1 MTTSPRTVMRIYFHL
16 HKPDEEMY
24 EKLLALLEGITP
36 RVQAHPADWSADVDL
51 TGALRYWKR
60 DAEGLAAVIRLRA
73 LALYGIQS
81 SAGIGSS
88 RMVAAMAAAV
98 TPPGSVTAVG
108 NSAYDIAAFLRP
120 QRASALSGVGPATAR
135 ALGRYGI
142 HTVGDIADTQ
152 LATLQRILGT
162 AAGRQAHDRAHGTDD
177 RPVVPAAPPSRS
189 AAPTDLIATNS
200 TPTSITGP
208 SSASPSR
215 SAPSS
220 GTSRGYA
227 WPSRWSSPT
236 PTAPTPPALGH
247 SQNPP
252 PTLQPSP
259 TQDVNS
265 SRVSDSNAPASAP
278 SPCAPNTFNPPS
290 TQSTSSLSTPAT
302 TRPMTSKPP
311 STVPVPDTAPAS
323 PALQPHT
330 ERGSGRVAHACGCP
344 LVSAHGT
351 RCQESLSSARRRSAG
366 HPRSARRFPT
376 AAGTSSLGARP

>member
-177 RPVVPAAPPSRS
+177 RPVVPAAPPKSISRTHRFDRDELH
-189 AAPTDLIATNS
+189 ADQHHRTVLGLAEQIGAQLRDEQGICLALTLVVTYADRTN
-200 TPTSITGP
+200 
-208 SSASPSR
+208 
-215 SAPSS
+215 
-220 GTSRGYA
+220 TSRTRTLA
-227 WPSRWSSPT
+227 E
-236 PTAPTPPALGH
+236 PTAHTPALADTGRELLASLGLQRARVRAISMRAEH
-247 SQNPP
+247 
-252 PTLQPSP
+252 LQPAEHAVHQL
-259 TQDVNS
+259 TLD
-265 SRVSDSNAPASAP
+265 SRDDKAHDLEA
-278 SPCAPNTFNPPS
+278 
-290 TQSTSSLSTPAT
+290 
-302 TRPMTSKPP
+302 
-311 STVPVPDTAPAS
+311 
-323 PALQPHT
+323 ALD
-330 ERGSGRVAHACGCP
+330 RARARYGSGI
-344 LVSAHGT
+344 
-351 RCQESLSSARRRSAG
+351 AG
-366 HPRSARRFPT
+366 T
-376 AAGTSSLGARP
+376 AAAYRTR